1 MTEKSNKSISQAL
14 GIPPIPSEEKPEEE
28 KKLPVAMECTSTP
41 TEDAPEDDYQFAR
54 SNLRKLI
61 TKSNDIID
69 TISEIAEEGESPRA
83 FEVLAGMVKNAIEA
97 NQTLLN
103 LSKTKSEIVRNRVA
117 KGDGTDEQTEPG
129 KISVQNAV
137 FLGST
142 ADLNNFIADQAN
154 RQKTHELAN
163 TNEPRVER
171 DITPRNSSTE
181 PEN

>member
-14 GIPPIPSEEKPEEE
+14 GIPPIPEEE
-28 KKLPVAMECTSTP
+28 KKLPVVMEVAVTP

-103 LSKTKSEIVRNRVA
+103 LSKTKSEIIKNKVP
-117 KGDGTDEQTEPG
+117 TDTDSGEVTEQG
-129 KISVQNAV
+129 GIRVQNAV

-154 RQKTHELAN
+154 RAKTHELAN
-163 TNEPRVER
+163 THESRVER